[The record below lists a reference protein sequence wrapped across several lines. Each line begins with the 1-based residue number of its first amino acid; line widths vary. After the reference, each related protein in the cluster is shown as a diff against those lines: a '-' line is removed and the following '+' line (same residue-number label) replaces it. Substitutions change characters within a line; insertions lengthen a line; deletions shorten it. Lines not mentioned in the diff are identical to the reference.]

1 MPSSNN
7 RTAALAALALMFI
20 PFLVLVPVA
29 RLRAAPGGFAWPVT
43 GEVLRGFEKPSGP
56 YGQGG
61 HQGVDIAATP
71 GETVASA
78 QDGKVQ
84 WVGELPRG
92 RFVTIV
98 HYGGVRATYLDLD
111 AIEVSTGQRVA
122 RGQPIGTV
130 RGHRDD
136 SSPAPHLHFDT
147 YFNGSPADPMLL
159 LRGVD
164 TSSYV
169 RLCPVERGDDG
180 KGTVSTGPAGE
191 SGSSNR
197 SRHSDRLETR
207 PEAHGILGL
216 ISRGIEC
223 AWGGVET
230 AASWVGRGCV
240 AAWQHILYPAM
251 SKVAAAAKY
260 VWSNRYVQAI
270 AAGLA
275 AAVVVV
281 LGVVVAFILLPIS
294 AVAAIIAGIAG
305 AIACIAMAIYYAA
318 SHPSGFSLAGCF
330 TRSLAAGAVVAA
342 GAASCGMLSGTFAA
356 GWAEVGVAGTLKA
369 AFWNGVFAA
378 IFESGISY
386 AFTGHVSIRRML
398 VAFCVGALSGAF
410 ARVLSSGIFTERLT
424 GFFTI
429 GESWAGATVTGLGSQ
444 TVFVF
449 EQLSIRL
456 QGVLVIC
463 KELALS
469 LGQKL
474 AYVTISGSFAATL
487 DALACLA
494 THKPITLSGL
504 VASFA
509 AGAAMGCIALSFNG
523 EGLRALLSRFSLFRR
538 GIGERLGDLLVKIAR
553 KGMQSGIK
561 SGLESGMKKVLNE
574 KEAEW

>member
-1 MPSSNN
+1 MPSSNK
-7 RTAALAALALMFI
+7 RAAALAALALMFI

-29 RLRAAPGGFAWPVT
+29 RLRAAPGGFIWPVS

-71 GETVASA
+71 GETVVSA

-92 RFVTIV
+92 RFITIAY
-98 HYGGVRATYLDLD
+98 YGGVRATYLDLD

-122 RGQPIGTV
+122 RGQPIATV
-130 RGHRDD
+130 GGHRDD

-147 YFNGSPADPMLL
+147 YRNGSPIDPMLL

-169 RLCPVERGDDG
+169 RLCPVERGDG
-180 KGTVSTGPAGE
+180 KGTVSTGSAGE

-197 SRHSDRLETR
+197 SRHSSRLETR
-207 PEAHGILGL
+207 PEVHGIIGL
-216 ISRGIEC
+216 ISRGLEY
-223 AWGGVET
+223 AWGGVEA
-230 AASWVGRGCV
+230 AASWTGKGCV
-240 AAWQHILYPAM
+240 AAWQYILYPAM
-251 SKVAAAAKY
+251 SKVAAAARY
-260 VWSNRYVQAI
+260 VWSNRYVQAV

-281 LGVVVAFILLPIS
+281 VGVVVAFILLPIS
-294 AVAAIIAGIAG
+294 AVAACIAGIAG

-318 SHPSGFSLAGCF
+318 VHPSGFSLAGCF

-378 IFESGISY
+378 IFESGTSY

-398 VAFCVGALSGAF
+398 VVFCVGALSGAF

-424 GFFTI
+424 GLFTI

-449 EQLSIRL
+449 EQLSIRF
-456 QGVLVIC
+456 QGVLFVC

-494 THKPITLSGL
+494 MHRPITLSGL

-523 EGLRALLSRFSLFRR
+523 EGPKALLSRFSLFRR
-538 GIGERLGDLLVKIAR
+538 GIGERLGDLLLKIAR

-561 SGLESGMKKVLNE
+561 SGLESGIKKVLNE

>member
-1 MPSSNN
+1 
-7 RTAALAALALMFI
+7 MFI

-29 RLRAAPGGFAWPVT
+29 RLRAAPGGFIWPVS

-71 GETVASA
+71 GETVVSA

-92 RFVTIV
+92 RFITIAY
-98 HYGGVRATYLDLD
+98 YGGVRATYLDLD

-122 RGQPIGTV
+122 RGQPIATV
-130 RGHRDD
+130 GGHRDD

-147 YFNGSPADPMLL
+147 YRNGSPIDPMLL

-169 RLCPVERGDDG
+169 RLCPVERGDG
-180 KGTVSTGPAGE
+180 KGTVSTGSAGE

-197 SRHSDRLETR
+197 SRHSSRLETR
-207 PEAHGILGL
+207 PEVHGIIGL
-216 ISRGIEC
+216 ISRGLEY
-223 AWGGVET
+223 AWGGVEA
-230 AASWVGRGCV
+230 AASWTGKGCV
-240 AAWQHILYPAM
+240 AAWQYILYPAM
-251 SKVAAAAKY
+251 SKVAAAARY
-260 VWSNRYVQAI
+260 VWSNRYVQAV

-281 LGVVVAFILLPIS
+281 VGVVVAFILLPIS
-294 AVAAIIAGIAG
+294 AVAACIAGIAG

-318 SHPSGFSLAGCF
+318 VHPSGFSLAGCF

-378 IFESGISY
+378 IFESGTSY

-398 VAFCVGALSGAF
+398 VVFCVGALSGAF

-424 GFFTI
+424 GLFTI

-449 EQLSIRL
+449 EQLSIRF
-456 QGVLVIC
+456 QGVLFVC

-494 THKPITLSGL
+494 MHRPITLSGL

-523 EGLRALLSRFSLFRR
+523 EGPKALLSRFSLFRR
-538 GIGERLGDLLVKIAR
+538 GIGERLGDLLLKIAR

-561 SGLESGMKKVLNE
+561 SGLESGIKKVLNE

>member
-1 MPSSNN
+1 MPSSNK
-7 RTAALAALALMFI
+7 RAAALAALALMFI

-29 RLRAAPGGFAWPVT
+29 RLRAAPGGFIWPVS

-71 GETVASA
+71 GETVVSA

-92 RFVTIV
+92 RFITIAY
-98 HYGGVRATYLDLD
+98 YGGVRATYLDLD

-122 RGQPIGTV
+122 RGQPIATV
-130 RGHRDD
+130 GGHRDD

-147 YFNGSPADPMLL
+147 NRNGSPIDPMLL

-169 RLCPVERGDDG
+169 RLCPVERGDG
-180 KGTVSTGPAGE
+180 KGTVSTGSAGE

-197 SRHSDRLETR
+197 SRHSSRLETR
-207 PEAHGILGL
+207 PEVHGIIGL
-216 ISRGIEC
+216 ISRGLEY
-223 AWGGVET
+223 AWGGVEA
-230 AASWVGRGCV
+230 AASWTGKGCV
-240 AAWQHILYPAM
+240 AAWQYILYPAM
-251 SKVAAAAKY
+251 SKVAAAARY
-260 VWSNRYVQAI
+260 VWSNRYVQAV

-281 LGVVVAFILLPIS
+281 VGVVVAFILLPIS
-294 AVAAIIAGIAG
+294 AVAACIAGIAG

-318 SHPSGFSLAGCF
+318 VHPSGFSLAGCF

-378 IFESGISY
+378 IFESGTSY

-398 VAFCVGALSGAF
+398 VVFCVGALSGAF

-424 GFFTI
+424 GLFTI

-449 EQLSIRL
+449 EQLSIRF
-456 QGVLVIC
+456 QGVLFVC

-494 THKPITLSGL
+494 MHRPITLSGL

-523 EGLRALLSRFSLFRR
+523 EGPKALLSRFSLFRR
-538 GIGERLGDLLVKIAR
+538 GIGERLGDLLLKIAR

-561 SGLESGMKKVLNE
+561 SGLESGIKKVLNE